1 MGNHCEKGSITGLYS
16 VLVEND
22 DFNEPISDAVRSVLD
37 GHIVLLRDLAN
48 RGHYPAIDPLSS
60 VSRTMIDVVFKDHL
74 DYARRLLNILETY
87 RKAEDLINI
96 GAYVSGSNSEI
107 DYAISMID
115 KVNQFLQQPIEEK
128 VSFEETVQ
136 MMKKLFD

>member
-1 MGNHCEKGSITGLYS
+1 ML
-16 VLVEND
+16 
-22 DFNEPISDAVRSVLD
+22 
-37 GHIVLLRDLAN
+37 
-48 RGHYPAIDPLSS
+48 
-60 VSRTMIDVVFKDHL
+60 DVVFKDHL
-74 DYARRLLNILETY
+74 EYARRLLTILETY

>member
-1 MGNHCEKGSITGLYS
+1 GLYS